1 MEMMMERPSTGSIK
15 DVSLV
20 KILVYLN
27 RNRKT
32 GTLSLVTPVF
42 TKKIYIAAGD
52 AIFASSTYTDDR
64 LGEMLLKADKI
75 TVEQYDRSVEI
86 LKSSK
91 KRQGAI
97 LVELGYLTPKDLF
110 WGVKYQVKEI
120 IHSMFQLEDA
130 TYEFTEGDILTQE
143 VITLKMSMG
152 NLIYEGIK
160 RIENWTRIRREM
172 PDTSLVIRLSND
184 PLSLFQDIELS
195 SQDKKILAMVNG
207 TKSIKEIIEG
217 SWMGSFEALKI
228 LYVLWSLGILEQ
240 ISELPSEA
248 RAGEKAKEV
257 REEDVV
263 SLDDILQP
271 LAEEEESFLKRVDA
285 IYSRLG
291 SAGLHEL
298 LEVGKE
304 ADSDIV
310 KKNYY
315 HLAKEFHPDRYF
327 AIADASL
334 KTRLTAIFDA
344 VTEAYNILKDEKRRK
359 NYFRSLGV
367 SRKTE
372 HAAPPEAEAEFR
384 KGVDAFKRKNIPEA
398 VDHFKRAAKSMPKSA
413 QYWNYL
419 SLAYSKMPDKI
430 KEAEEALLTAIK
442 IDPRNADYYAN
453 LGLIYIKGGIKKKA
467 HSCFE
472 KALEIDAGNEKAMR
486 GLRQISK

>member
-1 MEMMMERPSTGSIK
+1 
-15 DVSLV
+15 
-20 KILVYLN
+20 
-27 RNRKT
+27 
-32 GTLSLVTPVF
+32 
-42 TKKIYIAAGD
+42 
-52 AIFASSTYTDDR
+52 
-64 LGEMLLKADKI
+64 
-75 TVEQYDRSVEI
+75 
-86 LKSSK
+86 
-91 KRQGAI
+91 
-97 LVELGYLTPKDLF
+97 
-110 WGVKYQVKEI
+110 
-120 IHSMFQLEDA
+120 
-130 TYEFTEGDILTQE
+130 
-143 VITLKMSMG
+143 
-152 NLIYEGIK
+152 
-160 RIENWTRIRREM
+160 
-172 PDTSLVIRLSND
+172 
-184 PLSLFQDIELS
+184 LS